1 VNVENAF
8 YIMTEQMIKE
18 FSVTNGE
25 NEQET
30 NLEGHNIVELTTRQN
45 EVETKKKKCCKN

>member
-1 VNVENAF
+1 
-8 YIMTEQMIKE
+8 MIKE
-18 FSVTNGE
+18 FSINVGD

-45 EVETKKKKCCKN
+45 EIELKKKKCCK